1 MLKGFKNAAELDFT
15 IDENKVKMEEAFQLV
30 EKEKGSVFPL
40 IINGERIETEKK
52 ITSLSPAT
60 KEVLGYACSCSQE
73 LAEKAIQGAN
83 EAFKKWSVT
92 PLEERARALRKLARL
107 VEENRYYIDAW
118 NVEESG
124 KNWGEADGEL
134 CELLD
139 FINSYVMHMNNLEKG
154 LELVPTDEYTKCIYI
169 PIGVGVAVP
178 PWNFPLSL
186 IGGMVAAAVVT
197 GNSIVCKPSSDSPIV
212 AYKFVELCEKA
223 GIPAGVVNYIPGS
236 GSDIG
241 DFIVEHPLTR
251 FINFTGSKEIGCR
264 INEHAAKISKGQKW
278 IKRVVAEMGGKN
290 AIIVD
295 SSANIK
301 KAAQGIAS
309 SAFTFQGQKCS
320 ACSRAIVMSDVYDE
334 LVDAVVEEAKK
345 LKADQ
350 GAGRDRKSVV

>member
-1 MLKGFKNAAELDFT
+1 MLKGLKNAAELDFT

-154 LELVPTDEYTKCIYI
+154 LELANSLDGIYACFIDEDYNVYY
-169 PIGVGVAVP
+169 
-178 PWNFPLSL
+178 SD
-186 IGGMVAAAVVT
+186 GM
-197 GNSIVCKPSSDSPIV
+197 
-212 AYKFVELCEKA
+212 E
-223 GIPAGVVNYIPGS
+223 
-236 GSDIG
+236 
-241 DFIVEHPLTR
+241 DFI
-251 FINFTGSKEIGCR
+251 
-264 INEHAAKISKGQKW
+264 
-278 IKRVVAEMGGKN
+278 IK
-290 AIIVD
+290 
-295 SSANIK
+295 
-301 KAAQGIAS
+301 Q
-309 SAFTFQGQKCS
+309 
-320 ACSRAIVMSDVYDE
+320 
-334 LVDAVVEEAKK
+334 
-345 LKADQ
+345 
-350 GAGRDRKSVV
+350 

>member
-1 MLKGFKNAAELDFT
+1 MHVLAARNLLK
-15 IDENKVKMEEAFQLV
+15 
-30 EKEKGSVFPL
+30 
-40 IINGERIETEKK
+40 
-52 ITSLSPAT
+52 
-60 KEVLGYACSCSQE
+60 
-73 LAEKAIQGAN
+73 KAIQGAN

-197 GNSIVCKPSSDSPIV
+197 VTALYVSHHPIHRSLPTNSWSCARKQ
-212 AYKFVELCEKA
+212 E
-223 GIPAGVVNYIPGS
+223 
-236 GSDIG
+236 
-241 DFIVEHPLTR
+241 
-251 FINFTGSKEIGCR
+251 
-264 INEHAAKISKGQKW
+264 
-278 IKRVVAEMGGKN
+278 
-290 AIIVD
+290 
-295 SSANIK
+295 
-301 KAAQGIAS
+301 
-309 SAFTFQGQKCS
+309 
-320 ACSRAIVMSDVYDE
+320 SRQV
-334 LVDAVVEEAKK
+334 L
-345 LKADQ
+345 
-350 GAGRDRKSVV
+350 